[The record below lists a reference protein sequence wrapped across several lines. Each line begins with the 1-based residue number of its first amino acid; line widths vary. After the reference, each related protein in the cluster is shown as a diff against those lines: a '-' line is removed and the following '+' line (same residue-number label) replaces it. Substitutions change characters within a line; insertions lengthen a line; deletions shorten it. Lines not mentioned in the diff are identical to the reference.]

1 MFGFVD
7 AFINKEHDKTGGNK
21 AHGKH
26 DAQGDQDIHHALV
39 TEENRENA
47 FTRFNSSFGSDTPAE
62 KLYQTYRDSDRST
75 DRPTDRPTNRPTD
88 RQAGRQAGRQTDRQT
103 YRQTERQTDR
113 QTDR

>member
-47 FTRFNSSFGSDTPAE
+47 FKHASKHTEAAI
-62 KLYQTYRDSDRST
+62 DRS
-75 DRPTDRPTNRPTD
+75 TDRPTNRPTD
-88 RQAGRQAGRQTDRQT
+88 RQAGRQAGRQTDI
-103 YRQTERQTDR
+103 
-113 QTDR
+113 